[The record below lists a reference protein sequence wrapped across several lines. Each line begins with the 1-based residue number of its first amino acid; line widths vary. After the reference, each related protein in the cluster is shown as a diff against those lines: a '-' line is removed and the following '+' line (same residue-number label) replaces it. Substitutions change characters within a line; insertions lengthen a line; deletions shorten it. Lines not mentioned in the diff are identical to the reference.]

1 MMVASVTAQ
10 AKEFDPSKA
19 FDLGIGT
26 PSQCETPEMYDL
38 DDFPK
43 EPETLVTSAVPAP
56 TAVQAGPSSSKAHPH
71 NRDLKERC
79 VMWALSD
86 RKDIKYNSIFMI
98 HGDIH
103 FEVVRKQF
111 RSMRSGKEV
120 DAAVI
125 MAYSLVLDNEPIPR
139 FQTDVYIL
147 PPSALSSMM
156 ERYRENYIDL
166 HTRKVHSIRS
176 LKSDE
181 HLRLVNKNKLITHR
195 YEKKTFFVVDSK
207 RKDAPSSDKTKI
219 NKFAGNMIDQLL
231 VGTRSK
237 PPQISWFP
245 RYQQI
250 HEQLNAYDCGT
261 FVMKWME
268 LLDPTKL
275 DAHSKYPIEDWSTED
290 LQGFRNEIIWQ
301 IILSSHNQHIQKA
314 IQGAIETTIHKS
326 SAALRSPY
334 VQVNTDELKKL
345 S

>member
-1 MMVASVTAQ
+1 M
-10 AKEFDPSKA
+10 
-19 FDLGIGT
+19 
-26 PSQCETPEMYDL
+26 PEMYDL
-38 DDFPK
+38 DDFPE
-43 EPETLVTSAVPAP
+43 EPETPVTSAIPAP
-56 TAVQAGPSSSKAHPH
+56 TAVQERPLSSEGHPH

-86 RKDIKYNSIFMI
+86 KKDIKYDSIFMI
-98 HGDIH
+98 DGDIH

-111 RSMRSGKEV
+111 RSMRPGKEV
-120 DAAVI
+120 IKAC
-125 MAYSLVLDNEPIPR
+125 SLVLNNEPIPR
-139 FQTDVYIL
+139 FQTDVHIL

-156 ERYRENYIDL
+156 ERYKEEYIDL
-166 HTRKVHSIRS
+166 HTRKVYSITS

-181 HLRLVNKNKLITHR
+181 HLRLVNKDKLITHR
-195 YEKKTFFVVDSK
+195 CIFAPVLYSEHWWMYVLDKVKKTFFVVDSK
-207 RKDAPSSDKTKI
+207 RKDAPSSDRTRI
-219 NKFAGNMIDQLL
+219 NKFAMSYTNGNIINQLL
-231 VGTRSK
+231 VYAGYHSLFTKDTRSK

-250 HEQLNAYDCGT
+250 HEQPNAYDCGT

-268 LLDPTKL
+268 VLDPTKL
-275 DAHSKYPIEDWSTED
+275 NAHSKYPIEDWSTED

-301 IILSSHNQHIQKA
+301 IILSSQNLHIQKA
-314 IQGAIETTIHKS
+314 IQGAIETTIHKP